1 MKQLDFKEVQVVNE
15 KLQAIDPQY
24 YASSPQLCYELSIWC
39 GTQRAYIGEQQAIA
53 KKEWMDKKAS
63 AYLSLIANSE
73 TNQKRVEKYGVAA
86 VKDFIA
92 ARCGDAEARY
102 EYCVRTTAAL
112 DTMASVLMTVI
123 SSMKNEA
130 YVAGRN

>member
-1 MKQLDFKEVQVVNE
+1 MKNLDFKQVQLVNE
-15 KLQAIDPQY
+15 RLQKIDPVQLA
-24 YASSPQLCYELSIWC
+24 ASPHLCYEWSIWC
-39 GTQRAYIGEQQAIA
+39 GTQRAYIGEAQAIA
-53 KKEWMDKKAS
+53 KKMWLDKKAS

-73 TNQKRVEKYGVAA
+73 TNQKRVEKYGAST

-92 ARCGDAEARY
+92 ARCGDDEAKY

-123 SSMKNEA
+123 SSLKQEA
-130 YVAGRN
+130 YLQSRS